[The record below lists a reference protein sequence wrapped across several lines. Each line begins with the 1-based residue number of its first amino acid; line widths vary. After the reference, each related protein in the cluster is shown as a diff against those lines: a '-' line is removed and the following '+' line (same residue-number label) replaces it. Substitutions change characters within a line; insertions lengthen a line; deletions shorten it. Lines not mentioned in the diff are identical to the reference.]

1 MERESKPRAAKAA
14 CGQLII
20 KLSAADKKEKVEVEE
35 RKEVEEREEIYL
47 ETTAKPISK
56 AKAKRDAIK
65 AKRDKKNMEAR
76 ERRKAVRD
84 FMNRNKNWEKDET
97 NQHYLTNQLWGWG
110 RQEDSLKNILVCR
123 REEVSHHFFFT
134 IHYVREWFQ
143 KKNIAFEYE
152 SSSCIF
158 KVSSSYEVMVRFL
171 TPESSMISF
180 ILCNHSIDFKPV
192 FEKEIAEMILAIDP
206 YKRF

>member
-14 CGQLII
+14 CGKLII
-20 KLSAADKKEKVEVEE
+20 KLLASAKEDELEAEVKATAD
-35 RKEVEEREEIYL
+35 EIQRPL
-47 ETTAKPISK
+47 ELAPKPISK

-65 AKRDKKNMEAR
+65 AKREKKNMEAR

-97 NQHYLTNQLWGWG
+97 NQHYETNQLWGWG

-123 REEVSHHFFFT
+123 REEVSHHFFLT
-134 IHYVREWFQ
+134 IHDVREWFQ

-152 SSSCIF
+152 SSSCTF
-158 KVSSSYEVMVRFL
+158 KVSSRYEVMVRFL

-180 ILCNHSIDFKPV
+180 ILCNHSSDFKPV
-192 FEKEIAEMILAIDP
+192 FEKEIAEMVLAIDP

>member
-14 CGQLII
+14 CGKLII
-20 KLSAADKKEKVEVEE
+20 KLSASAEEEV
-35 RKEVEEREEIYL
+35 VDEIPRPL
-47 ETTAKPISK
+47 ELAPKPISK

-65 AKRDKKNMEAR
+65 AKREKKNMEAR
-76 ERRKAVRD
+76 ERRKAVRE

-97 NQHYLTNQLWGWG
+97 NQHYQTKQDWGWG

-123 REEVSHHFFFT
+123 REEVSHHFFLT
-134 IHYVREWFQ
+134 ILHVREWFQ

-152 SSSCIF
+152 SSSCTF
-158 KVSSSYEVMVRFL
+158 KVSSRYEVMVRFI

-180 ILCNHSIDFKPV
+180 ILCNHSSDFKPV
-192 FEKEIAEMILAIDP
+192 FEKEITEMILAIDP